1 MLQKYLQLT
10 KIRPTSFQDVLLF
23 EVANYILNVGKAPN
37 NLLDVGKDMD
47 KLTGREIVFYDDQ
60 LSTRE
65 CRLSE
70 NMKEEYE
77 LEVQTKRIAAAEAQ
91 TREDNKEWNR
101 WVVIQ
106 WWRCH
111 IVSASRIK

>member
-10 KIRPTSFQDVLLF
+10 KIRPMSFQDVLLF
-23 EVANYILNVGKAPN
+23 EVVNYILNVGKAQN
-37 NLLDVGKDMD
+37 NLLDIGKDMD
-47 KLTGREIVFYDDQ
+47 KFTGREIAFYDDE

-65 CRLSE
+65 YRLSE

-91 TREDNKEWNR
+91 ICEDNKE
-101 WVVIQ
+101 
-106 WWRCH
+106 
-111 IVSASRIK
+111 